1 MTREQKTERAKGSKK
16 VKAGFLKG
24 GTGTKGKSNK

>member
-1 MTREQKTERAKGSKK
+1 MTKEDKLKRAKGSKK

-24 GTGTKGKSNK
+24 SAGTKGKSNK